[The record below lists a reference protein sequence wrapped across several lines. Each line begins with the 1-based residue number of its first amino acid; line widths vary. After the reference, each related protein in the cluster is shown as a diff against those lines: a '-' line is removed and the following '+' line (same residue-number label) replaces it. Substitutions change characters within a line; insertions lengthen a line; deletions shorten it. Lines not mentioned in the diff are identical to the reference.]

1 MKTLQITA
9 KISLLFIVLGFVLH
23 EITNNCSIMKIYTL
37 ILFTFNP
44 IHAAWAILGMSAVV
58 QVMPLH
64 DDDAQQNK
72 GTTGKAYKSH
82 ALVEHNGCCN

>member
-23 EITNNCSIMKIYTL
+23 EITNNCSIMKISNP
-37 ILFTFNP
+37 ILSTFNP
-44 IHAAWAILGMSAVV
+44 IQAAWAILGMSVVV

-72 GTTGKAYKSH
+72 GAAGKTYQPH
-82 ALVEHNGCCN
+82 ALVKHNGCCN